1 MTGQQNSDSLI
12 KRLYTH
18 LETRRDKILSGQ
30 INCIPLP
37 FYRFR
42 SEIPGITQGT
52 YYLVSGAT
60 KSGKSQVTNY
70 LFVYNS
76 ILYAYNNPEQVIP
89 KIFYYNIEETAESI
103 TLRFVSYLLYTL
115 DNIRISP
122 IDLESTNSNNP
133 LSKDILDLLNT
144 DKYLNI
150 LKFYE
155 EHVSYMGSKN
165 PTGIWKDIKSY
176 ADNNGKAVYQ
186 TIKLEDKELTKF
198 SHYIPNNSNEY
209 VFIIIDHISII
220 ETESG
225 LDLRQSINKLSEY
238 LIIFRN
244 RYNYIPVVVQ
254 QQNIETTG
262 LEAFKANKIR
272 STMAGLADSKATGK
286 DCSVM
291 LGISNPYSQEVQEYL
306 GYDIRKL
313 KGNFRILEVVL
324 NRNGQSNGLC
334 PLYFDGA
341 VNFYKELPLPND
353 VINMNKVYNSLS
365 ELKKNTIDKVFFL
378 FNKNKS
384 EKDIDKKKRVF
395 NFANFLKNGKLYNYF
410 RSKWNW

>member
-60 KSGKSQVTNY
+60 KSGKSQITNY

-76 ILYAYNNPEQVIP
+76 ILYSYNHPEQVIP

-165 PTGIWKDIKSY
+165 PTGIWKDIKAY
-176 ADNNGKAVYQ
+176 ADNNGKAIYQ

-198 SHYIPNNSNEY
+198 SHYIPNNPNEY
-209 VFIIIDHISII
+209 IFIIIDHISII

-238 LIIFRN
+238 LITLRN

-353 VINMNKVYNSLS
+353 TINMNKVYNSLS

-378 FNKNKS
+378 FDRNKS
-384 EKDIDKKKRVF
+384 KKDIDKKKKLF
-395 NFANFLKNGKLYNYF
+395 NFANFLKKLWQK
-410 RSKWNW
+410 S

>member
-18 LETRRDKILSGQ
+18 LETRREKILSGQ

-76 ILYAYNNPEQVIP
+76 ILYSYNHPEQVTP

-165 PTGIWKDIKSY
+165 PTGIWKDIKAY
-176 ADNNGKAVYQ
+176 ADNNGRAIYQ

-198 SHYIPNNSNEY
+198 SHYISNNSNEY

-384 EKDIDKKKRVF
+384 KKDIDNKKRVF